1 MSDMNRASSDEV
13 DVLVGKAWSQHY
25 RGEHESAVAAFQDI
39 VQRWPEHIDANYGL
53 GLALRGAGQN
63 QQSADVFRKTKSLIQ
78 NALTSQG
85 EGNSRYMMLSRMVDQ
100 QLSFL

>member
-1 MSDMNRASSDEV
+1 MTDMNKASSDEV

-53 GLALRGAGQN
+53 ALSLKGAGQN
-63 QQSADVFRKTKSLIQ
+63 QQSADAFRKTQALVQ
-78 NALTSQG
+78 NALTTQG
-85 EGNSRYMMLSRMVDQ
+85 EGNSRYMMLSRMVEQ
-100 QLSFL
+100 QISFL